1 MNGNY
6 AEPSFQARAF
16 EEVVRLGK
24 WILSRR
30 KLTRGDVFTN
40 EIEPLIDE
48 LDTVHADFLEA
59 LQRMKAGIEE
69 ALAVRDRK
77 INNVPER
84 MKQHIDSCCEVSEML
99 NTGRLTRRKLYE
111 KCLARYVDLRTNT
124 PDLVAKRAFLM
135 PADLELITKF
145 YDALMAYFTNDASIY
160 DHDMRTRITI
170 VRELLDTSL
179 RDGINRESAGR
190 LEEQLAQI
198 SSMEQAFSENWA
210 EATKF
215 RFQLESRLS

>member
-1 MNGNY
+1 MTDTE

-30 KLTRGDVFTN
+30 KLTRSDVFSN

-48 LDTVHADFLEA
+48 LDAVHADFLEA
-59 LQRMKAGIEE
+59 LHSMKTGIGEV
-69 ALAVRDRK
+69 LAVRDRK
-77 INNVPER
+77 TNNIPESI
-84 MKQHIDSCCEVSEML
+84 KGQIDSCREVSEKL
-99 NTGRLTRRKLYE
+99 NAGRLMRRKLYE

-135 PADLELITKF
+135 PADLELIAKF
-145 YDALMAYFTNDASIY
+145 YDALMAYFTNDASVY

-170 VRELLDTSL
+170 VKDLLDTSIL
-179 RDGINRESAGR
+179 DGISDESASR

-198 SSMEQAFSENWA
+198 SLMEQSFSENWA